1 MMCCLSVFEAHVVRK
16 VIMLEG
22 GGGRGGGGGRSGKG
36 GEGGGVEVWRVGGE
50 PDRHLEPFF
59 AEDIKF
65 HALNDEK

>member
-1 MMCCLSVFEAHVVRK
+1 MCCLFVFEAHVVRK

-22 GGGRGGGGGRSGKG
+22 GGGRGGGRGRSGKG
-36 GEGGGVEVWRVGGE
+36 GEGGGVEVWRVGRE
-50 PDRHLEPFF
+50 PDCHLKPFF